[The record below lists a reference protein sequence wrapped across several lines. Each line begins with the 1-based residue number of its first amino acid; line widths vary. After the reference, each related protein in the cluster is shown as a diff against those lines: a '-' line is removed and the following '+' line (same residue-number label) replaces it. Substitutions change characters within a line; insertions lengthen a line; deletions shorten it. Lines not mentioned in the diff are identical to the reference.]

1 MTELTLDGYKKE
13 VLKSK
18 LPVVLWFSAYWCSA
32 CFLTKND
39 AEEFAR
45 ENEKQIKFL
54 KVDADTQEELAMRH
68 EVKNLP
74 AFVLV
79 KNGEKIARLEG
90 KQTKESLNKWL
101 FEEINK

>member
-1 MTELTLDGYKKE
+1 MTELTLDSYKKE

-18 LPVVLWFSAYWCSA
+18 VPVVLWFSAYWCSA

-39 AEEFAR
+39 AEEFAK
-45 ENEKQIKFL
+45 ENEKIAKFF
-54 KVDADTQEELAMRH
+54 KVDPDKQEELAMRH